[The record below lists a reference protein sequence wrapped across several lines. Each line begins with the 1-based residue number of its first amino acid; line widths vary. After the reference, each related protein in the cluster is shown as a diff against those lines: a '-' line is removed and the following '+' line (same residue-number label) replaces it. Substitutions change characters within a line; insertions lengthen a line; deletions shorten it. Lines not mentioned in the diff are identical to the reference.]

1 MPEDVEELT
10 TEELQLPN
18 DIQAQL
24 RIGRK
29 AAKESEALQVQI
41 KQMEKQ
47 SAIERAGVP
56 DHPARDVVFKDYDGP
71 LEGDSIRE
79 YAAKMGIVAPQSA
92 TEVTPEEQSS
102 MRQVL
107 QAGGGAP
114 PQSGDID
121 LAVALRNAKSQKEV
135 LDIVGQVVGKPGFR
149 SRDGLIGEWPQPI

>member
-10 TEELQLPN
+10 QDELQLPN

-29 AAKESEALQVQI
+29 AAKELEASQAQF
-41 KQMEKQ
+41 KQLEKQ

-135 LDIVGQVVGKPGFR
+135 LEIVGQVVGTPGFR